1 MNRFVLCG
9 LVAVCG
15 LGCGVDGALS
25 VGAQQPEEFTTAE
38 GKIVGGVDSEIAL
51 TPWQV
56 AVMDTRNSQY
66 CGGSILNAQWV
77 LTAAHCEVAVG
88 HRIAAGTSRL
98 SRLSAGQVRSV
109 AQVIT
114 FPGFVDPERGKD
126 AALLRLNAPLDL
138 SGPTVKAVAYAT
150 PSDSAAWAVGQ
161 ALTVSGWGAL
171 RSGGSSPDMLQR
183 VQVAAVSE
191 SAVRTA
197 YGTLTADQIGAASP
211 GMDSCQG
218 DSGGPLVA
226 RYGTSRPLL
235 VGIVS
240 WGQGCASARYPGMYS
255 RVASFASWIA
265 ANVGPVTP
273 TGPTEP
279 TEPTV
284 VAGTLLSNPSLS
296 GGRNETLRRTITVP
310 AGTQSLTIVMSGG
323 TGDADLYVKA
333 GAEPTATAYD
343 CRPYRADSNETCTFT
358 NPTPGTWYI
367 NVKGY
372 SAFSGT
378 SLTATVP

>member
-15 LGCGVDGALS
+15 LGCGVDAALD
-25 VGAQQPEEFTTAE
+25 VGAQQPDEFTTAE
-38 GKIVGGVDSEIAL
+38 GKIVGGVDSEISL

-56 AVMDTRNSQY
+56 AILDTRNSQY

-77 LTAAHCEVAVG
+77 LTAGHCEVSVG
-88 HRIAAGTSRL
+88 HRVLAGTSRL
-98 SRLSAGQVRSV
+98 SRASAGQLRSV

-126 AALLRLNAPLDL
+126 AALLKLNAPLDL
-138 SGPTVKAVAYAT
+138 SGATAKAVAYAT
-150 PSDSAAWAVGQ
+150 PADSAAFAVGQ
-161 ALTVSGWGAL
+161 TFTVSGWGAL

-183 VQVAAVSE
+183 VQVSAVSE
-191 SAVRTA
+191 SAVRSA
-197 YGTLTADQIGAASP
+197 YGTLTSDQLGAAAS
-211 GMDSCQG
+211 GADSCQG

-255 RVASFASWIA
+255 RVASFSSWIA
-265 ANVGPVTP
+265 QNIGSTP
-273 TGPTEP
+273 TQPTTP
-279 TEPTV
+279 TTPTV
-284 VAGTLLSNPSLS
+284 DEGTLLSNPSLS
-296 GGRNETLRRTITVP
+296 GARNETIRRTITVP
-310 AGTQSLTIVMSGG
+310 AGTRSLTIVMSGG

-358 NPTPGTWYI
+358 NPVAGTWYI
-367 NVKGY
+367 QVKGY